1 MFPSTSASVKNDNK
15 GIDHSHRNS
24 ENSWSSWLLA
34 VPTTFQVVSSSLPGQ
49 IPGEQPVKQL
59 TKLDPARQQ
68 ELARG
73 DSNKVGQYNNDEGDA
88 LNAGYQLL
96 DTDTPDTLQKST
108 VPTVT
113 INNVGHVGPSQP
125 STRNSGVDQRERE
138 YLRGRLHKHN

>member
-1 MFPSTSASVKNDNK
+1 M
-15 GIDHSHRNS
+15 
-24 ENSWSSWLLA
+24 
-34 VPTTFQVVSSSLPGQ
+34 
-49 IPGEQPVKQL
+49 KQL

-113 INNVGHVGPSQP
+113 INNVGHVGPSQS
-125 STRNSGVDQRERE
+125 STRNSGVGQGDQRERE
-138 YLRGRLHKHN
+138 YLRGR